1 MKTFTESGLD
11 FQFSKR
17 WQVLKYDEHRF
28 YRYLSGSGFKGVDF
42 IGILDEKQLVLIE
55 IKNYKDRFSLDESD
69 PTGDLL
75 TDPITYAEKYSQ
87 KFQDTFQLIGI
98 IRKYYQRKWWFK
110 QLRQLILQIIPR
122 NWLLQFD
129 WGFWNIAI
137 QLIDEK
143 KVKILIVLWLELD
156 DTLPAS
162 TIKKSTDQIRNYLKK
177 QFKEPEAEVII
188 SNSKTNIL
196 GFEGR
201 PQL

>member
-1 MKTFTESGLD
+1 M
-11 FQFSKR
+11 
-17 WQVLKYDEHRF
+17 LKYDEHRF

-42 IGILDEKQLVLIE
+42 IGILDEKQLALIE
-55 IKNYKDRFSLDESD
+55 IKNYKDRFTLDESD

-75 TDPITYAEKYSQ
+75 TDPIAYAEKYSQ

-110 QLRQLILQIIPR
+110 HLRGLFLRLIPR

-129 WGFWNIAI
+129 WGFWNIVI

-143 KVKILIVLWLELD
+143 KVKILVVLWLELD
-156 DTLPAS
+156 DELPVS
-162 TIKKSTDQIRNYLKK
+162 KIENSTDQIRDYLKM
-177 QFKEPEAEVII
+177 QFKDSEAEVII
-188 SNSKTNIL
+188 VNSKANIL